1 MTTKAEKYPRAK
13 GRIFV
18 ISSPSGGGK
27 TTVVDALLRRVPW
40 MVRSMSVTT
49 RQRRPSEKHGR
60 DYRFIS
66 VAQFEKLRDEGELLE
81 WARVHEAHYG
91 TPRTLV
97 EQQLARGQDV
107 ILSIDVQGARQIRGR
122 FGQKAVLVFLL
133 PPSMKDLRQ
142 RLIKRQTETMASI
155 RQRLDAAHQE
165 LACAEWYDYAVV
177 NRSLDR
183 AIAQLE
189 AIVVAE
195 RLRIPSSSER
205 R

>member
-49 RQRRPSEKHGR
+49 RERRASEKHGR

-91 TPRTLV
+91 TPRALV